1 MLIKLRQSEIEEA
14 LQQYIVSQGINLT
27 GKTVKIDF
35 TASRSSDGLTADVD
49 ISNGDHTTIPAGA
62 ISRTSGEVGTAETKQ
77 EKSAEEEPKEPE
89 QEALSSVA
97 PAEEEA
103 PAVAGNSLFS

>member
-49 ISNGDHTTIPAGA
+49 ISNGGHTTIPAGS
-62 ISRTSGEVGTAETKQ
+62 INRSSGEAGVADPKPET
-77 EKSAEEEPKEPE
+77 PE
-89 QEALSSVA
+89 
-97 PAEEEA
+97 EEEA
-103 PAVAGNSLFS
+103 PEQPAEEAGKAPADEAPATAANSLFS

>member
-49 ISNGDHTTIPAGA
+49 ISNGGHTTISAG
-62 ISRTSGEVGTAETKQ
+62 SLNRTSGEVGTADIQPETPADEEAP
-77 EKSAEEEPKEPE
+77 EKPAEEAGK
-89 QEALSSVA
+89 A
-97 PAEEEA
+97 PAEEA
-103 PAVAGNSLFS
+103 QASSANSLFS